1 MRSPQFF
8 RSREFLDLEKN
19 PSPPVADTGAGIL
32 RRTRT
37 RDLRHYRRSDN
48 APRLRRFLERGPG
61 RADEMGGDRSPAP
74 CGGTWGCAAP
84 RGELGAT
91 RNCSGARRRRASS
104 PHVAGICCVS
114 VHLRCEVFGRS
125 ASARP
130 GKDRRLDPRAH
141 SAGSPRERISRS
153 MCSCSRPSVPIRSKI
168 LPWQAGS
175 DGAHQASS
183 LPGADIPL
191 RIACRSPGRVAS
203 LALPYVS

>member
-1 MRSPQFF
+1 MRRGGLESCAGPELGTCATTVDQTTRRGCPGFL
-8 RSREFLDLEKN
+8 REAPAALTTWEATGAQRRAGVLGDARRRVVNWARPEIVPAPGGGERAHRTSREFAV
-19 PSPPVADTGAGIL
+19 SISIFGAK
-32 RRTRT
+32 
-37 RDLRHYRRSDN
+37 SS
-48 APRLRRFLERGPG
+48 G
-61 RADEMGGDRSPAP
+61 R
-74 CGGTWGCAAP
+74 
-84 RGELGAT
+84 
-91 RNCSGARRRRASS
+91 N
-104 PHVAGICCVS
+104 
-114 VHLRCEVFGRS
+114 

-153 MCSCSRPSVPIRSKI
+153 TCSWSRPSVPIRSKI
-168 LPWQAGS
+168 LPWQAGW